1 MSYDPQTVFHMT
13 SLADMRANS
22 LPIYRELQKAIR
34 KHLEEGN
41 IAGLEL
47 CDKPWNG
54 KNWSPKEPDN
64 LLFTWRTNQQFAS
77 NDTRT
82 GLDVNGDNV
91 SSGDEIPDD
100 IEEVMENSDVKI

>member
-1 MSYDPQTVFHMT
+1 MIT
-13 SLADMRANS
+13 SLADIRAKS
-22 LPIYRELQKAIR
+22 LPIYRKLRKAIR

-54 KNWSPKEPDN
+54 KNWLPKKPDN
-64 LLFTWRTNQQFAS
+64 LSFTWRTNQQFAS

-82 GLDVNGDNV
+82 GLDVDGDNAF
-91 SSGDEIPDD
+91 SGDEIPDD
-100 IEEVMENSDVKI
+100 IEGLMDNSDVEI